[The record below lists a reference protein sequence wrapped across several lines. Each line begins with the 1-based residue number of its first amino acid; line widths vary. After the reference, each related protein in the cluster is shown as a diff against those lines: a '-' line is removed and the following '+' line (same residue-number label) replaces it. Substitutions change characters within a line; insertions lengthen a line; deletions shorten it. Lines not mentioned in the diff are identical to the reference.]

1 MNIGARAYYLHQI
14 LHDWPDEQC
23 RQILRCLKP
32 ALLADAGSRILI
44 NEMVVPPTGASMNN
58 TAYDLI
64 MMSMFS
70 ASERGEQSWH
80 DLITS
85 VGLKI
90 VKIWTSSLAVESV
103 IEVALE

>member
-58 TAYDLI
+58 SAYDLI
-64 MMSMFS
+64 MMAMSS
-70 ASERGEQSWH
+70 ASARGERGWR
-80 DLITS
+80 DLIS
-85 VGLKI
+85 SAGLKV

-103 IEVALE
+103 IEFTLE